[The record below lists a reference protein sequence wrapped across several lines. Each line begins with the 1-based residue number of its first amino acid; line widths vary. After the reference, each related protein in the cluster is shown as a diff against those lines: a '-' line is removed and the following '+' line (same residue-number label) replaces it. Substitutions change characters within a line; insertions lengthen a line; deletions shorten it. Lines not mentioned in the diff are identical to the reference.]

1 MKPVFP
7 NKVLAIFN
15 EMVFCNWWSTVN
27 LAGWLGESHIHKGH
41 HMDQLDEQKE
51 QSHVQFIGLGEFSI
65 EYHIILINLQRLFF
79 CLVSFMWK
87 KVQVS
92 QYDLFNSL
100 CTAAVWMKCLES
112 CLKEKKKERRKSWSY
127 SCLNSVLLAVL
138 NIYLKVAI
146 ANTFHCATGSCH
158 GCSLLAALFR
168 TPWIIISGIPFFLAF
183 FFSFYFLICKSGI
196 LVH

>member
-1 MKPVFP
+1 MICNNLQFLDVRYVLFIHTSFRSFMISNISLLIKNYQNLFVLGCNDTGDIHHLLIQYIDVVGPIMKPVFP

-51 QSHVQFIGLGEFSI
+51 QSHVPFIGLGEFSI
-65 EYHIILINLQRLFF
+65 EYHIILINLHQLFF

-87 KVQVS
+87 KVLVS

-100 CTAAVWMKCLES
+100 CTAAVWMKCWES
-112 CLKEKKKERRKSWSY
+112 YLKEKKREE
-127 SCLNSVLLAVL
+127 
-138 NIYLKVAI
+138 KVD
-146 ANTFHCATGSCH
+146 H
-158 GCSLLAALFR
+158 
-168 TPWIIISGIPFFLAF
+168 IP
-183 FFSFYFLICKSGI
+183 
-196 LVH
+196 V